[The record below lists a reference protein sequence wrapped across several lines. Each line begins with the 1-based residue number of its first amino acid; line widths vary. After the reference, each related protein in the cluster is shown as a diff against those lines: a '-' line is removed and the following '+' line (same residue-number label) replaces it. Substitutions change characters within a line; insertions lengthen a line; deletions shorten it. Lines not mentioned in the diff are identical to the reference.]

1 MYKILIIRLSSFG
14 DIVLTYPLINELNK
28 AFPESQIDFLTK
40 SQYKELVRLHPHVN
54 NIISFNN
61 ESLSEIR
68 SNINEYDIIID
79 LHKNIRSYLF
89 TLFISNLVV
98 HYKKQTFKKL
108 LLVVS
113 KINLFK
119 EVIPVYKKYLL
130 SIHKLLNYDNYEY
143 SNTNLIKKS
152 QRIITENYV
161 VISPSSKHFTKTLPE
176 EKFAE
181 IIENIQNKKIVIV
194 GDNSKTDKDIC
205 EYLSANCDNVIN
217 YCGKTDFEKLTN
229 ILYYS
234 DLVICNDSGVLH
246 LAESLGKKVIVFFGS
261 TVKEFGFFPQ
271 LESTKVVENIN
282 LNCRPCTHI
291 GKSYCPKKHF
301 KCMRDLQTENIF
313 IE

>member
-68 SNINEYDIIID
+68 SNLNEYDIIID

-98 HYKKQTFKKL
+98 RYKKQTFKKL

-130 SIHKLLNYDNYEY
+130 SIHKLLN
-143 SNTNLIKKS
+143 
-152 QRIITENYV
+152 
-161 VISPSSKHFTKTLPE
+161 
-176 EKFAE
+176 
-181 IIENIQNKKIVIV
+181 
-194 GDNSKTDKDIC
+194 
-205 EYLSANCDNVIN
+205 
-217 YCGKTDFEKLTN
+217 
-229 ILYYS
+229 
-234 DLVICNDSGVLH
+234 
-246 LAESLGKKVIVFFGS
+246 
-261 TVKEFGFFPQ
+261 
-271 LESTKVVENIN
+271 
-282 LNCRPCTHI
+282 
-291 GKSYCPKKHF
+291 
-301 KCMRDLQTENIF
+301 
-313 IE
+313 

>member
-68 SNINEYDIIID
+68 SNLNEYDIIID

-98 HYKKQTFKKL
+98 RYKKQTFKKL

-181 IIENIQNKKIVIV
+181 IIENIHNKKIVIV

-261 TVKEFGFFPQ
+261 TVKEFGFSRSWKAQ
-271 LESTKVVENIN
+271 K
-282 LNCRPCTHI
+282 
-291 GKSYCPKKHF
+291 
-301 KCMRDLQTENIF
+301 
-313 IE
+313 